1 MELVTLKVKKDI
13 RKALQFRAV
22 EKQTRL
28 WKVVDEILRTKLQ
41 EDGDLVE

>member
-22 EKQTRL
+22 ENETTL
-28 WKVVDEILRTKLQ
+28 WKVVDKILRAKLL